1 MVCAVVWSGCKELKE
16 DYNNYILR
24 VNGDLS
30 FIWGLAS
37 FAYWYGMSKIVGEA
51 MEKEERADGFLSTGK
66 SEMIETSKID
76 VRWAA
81 SFKHSVE
88 TTGGEASGS
97 DCLEM
102 EETWSSNT
110 MVMAMV
116 TAVERGR

>member
-1 MVCAVVWSGCKELKE
+1 
-16 DYNNYILR
+16 
-24 VNGDLS
+24 
-30 FIWGLAS
+30 
-37 FAYWYGMSKIVGEA
+37 MSKIVDEA

-97 DCLEM
+97 DCLVM

-116 TAVERGR
+116 TTVETGRCRSSYREAIKTQQDNSLNYLT